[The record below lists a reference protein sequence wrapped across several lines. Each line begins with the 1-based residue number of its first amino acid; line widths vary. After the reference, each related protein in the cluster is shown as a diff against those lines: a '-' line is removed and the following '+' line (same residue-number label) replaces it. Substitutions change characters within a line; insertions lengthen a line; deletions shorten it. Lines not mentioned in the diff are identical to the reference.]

1 VLGFSFSEVILIGI
15 VALVAVGPQRL
26 PGMLKNFGMWMRKL
40 RKLTT
45 DVRAQTGIDDLLR
58 AEGIHGGISELRGLM
73 RGHAPAPA
81 AAPYRPYD
89 DPYRS
94 LEVDLSREYP
104 PEGADAKGAMADDLT
119 SEDEEEDDSPVITVT
134 ADHTPPEP
142 TDPAS
147 TTAEAAPDA
156 ASTTAETAPEAA
168 PASAEAAPEPA
179 AAATAEAAPEAAPS
193 TATEAPSGSGS
204 APASE
209 VAPTTELAG
218 SAPSDAAPA
227 ALEAPSPSAPPA
239 APDTAADT
247 PPGKPGAEAS

>member
-1 VLGFSFSEVILIGI
+1 VLGFSFSEVVLIGI

-58 AEGIHGGISELRGLM
+58 AEGIQGGISELRGLM

-119 SEDEEEDDSPVITVT
+119 DEDEEEDDAPVITVT
-134 ADHTPPEP
+134 ADHTPPEV
-142 TDPAS
+142 
-147 TTAEAAPDA
+147 
-156 ASTTAETAPEAA
+156 
-168 PASAEAAPEPA
+168 APEPA
-179 AAATAEAAPEAAPS
+179 PATTDTAPTPATAEAPPDPAPTAAEPAPDPAAATTTEPAPDPAAATTAEPAPDPVAS
-193 TATEAPSGSGS
+193 TAAEAVHPPVPAAEVEAPPADPASPTDAPSGKTGS
-204 APASE
+204 
-209 VAPTTELAG
+209 
-218 SAPSDAAPA
+218 
-227 ALEAPSPSAPPA
+227 EAPQ
-239 APDTAADT
+239 
-247 PPGKPGAEAS
+247 

>member
-147 TTAEAAPDA
+147 TTAE
-156 ASTTAETAPEAA
+156 TAPEAA

-227 ALEAPSPSAPPA
+227 APEAPSPSAPPA